1 MMYGFDIYCG
11 NGNIDSELQGPQ
23 KCSAIVEKLS
33 KHLHSQS
40 WHNLCFDD
48 WSTTLELSHYL
59 ISKKLSCWNG
69 LRKPAPWLFHVN

>member
-11 NGNIDSELQGPQ
+11 NGNIDSELQGLQ

-40 WHNLCFDD
+40 WHKLCFDD
-48 WSTTLELSHYL
+48 WSTTLELFHYL

-69 LRKPAPWLFHVN
+69 LRKPAPWLSHVN